1 MLRDTILDIKKGMT
15 VVDPRHNEIGEVTMV
30 MFSDE
35 DYSEPGPETATDQKA
50 PVGTTPKW
58 IDDFISSLSID
69 TPIPEELKQR
79 LHLEGF
85 IKVHQTS
92 GFANK
97 DYFITKSQIINVT
110 DEHVIVNTTED
121 RLMGF

>member
-1 MLRDTILDIKKGMT
+1 MLRDTLMDIKKGMT
-15 VVDPRHNEIGEVTMV
+15 VVDLNKNEIGEVTMV

-35 DYSEPGPETATDQKA
+35 DYSEPGPETATDTKA

-58 IDDFISSLSID
+58 VDDVVSAMSID

-79 LHLEGF
+79 LHREGF
-85 IKVHQTS
+85 IKVHQTG

-97 DYFITKSQIINVT
+97 DYFITKTQITNVT
-110 DEHVIVNTTED
+110 DDIVIVNTTEAN
-121 RLMGF
+121 LLGF

>member
-1 MLRDTILDIKKGMT
+1 MLRDALMDIKQGMI
-15 VVDPRHNEIGEVTMV
+15 VVDPNHNEIGEITTV
-30 MFSDE
+30 MFGDE
-35 DYSEPGPETATDQKA
+35 DETQPGPETATDTKA
-50 PVGTTPKW
+50 PVGVTPKW
-58 IDDFISSLSID
+58 VDDVITSMSLD

-79 LHLEGF
+79 LHREGF
-85 IKVHQTS
+85 IKVHQTG

-110 DEHVIVNTTED
+110 DGKVIVNTTES